1 MLKNLIIR
9 DFVIVDNLELDFSSG
24 FTALTGETGAGKSIL
39 IDALSLAL
47 GERSDAGMVRTGCEK
62 ADITAEFDI
71 SGMPQLQV
79 WLREQEL
86 EGDEGVCLLRRTLD
100 ASGRS
105 RGFINGCSATLQQM
119 REAGEQLI
127 DIHGQHAHQSLLRGD
142 AQRELLDSHAGLN
155 KEAEGVVA
163 SFKAWQTLHCR
174 RLLLEQNAGEVAAER
189 ELMSFQRRELE
200 TLNFAAAEWE
210 ALQADHARLSHA
222 ASLLETAQFGVE
234 VLSEA
239 DTACLAQLNALTAR
253 LRAGL
258 EFDAELQGTLTML
271 ESAQNDLQEAVYALR
286 HYQQKLDADPQ
297 QLRQQEQRMADVVE
311 AARKYR
317 VAPEHLPQT
326 LAGIAARLD
335 ELGGSADLAE
345 LAQQDEAARGS
356 YLDAAKKL
364 SEARITAAQTLSAEI
379 TAAMQTLAMQG
390 GQFSVALLPLNE
402 GNAHGLEMVE
412 FQVAA
417 NPGSPLR
424 SLVKVASGGELS
436 RISLAIQVA
445 ASRAATVPTLIFDEV
460 DSGIG
465 GRVAEIVGSLL
476 KQLGKHYQV
485 MCVTHLPQVAAQ
497 ADAQWQVSKASHAG
511 KTLSSIGVLG
521 KAERIEEIAR
531 MLGGVKITETTR
543 KHAAELL
550 NLTSLSLG
558 GRD

>member
-1 MLKNLIIR
+1 MLKHLIIR
-9 DFVIVDNLELDFSSG
+9 DFVIVDTLELDFISG

-47 GERSDAGMVRTGCEK
+47 GERGDAGMVRAGCER
-62 ADITAEFDI
+62 ADISAEFDI
-71 SGMPQLQV
+71 SSLPLLQN

-86 EGDEGVCLLRRTLD
+86 DGDDGICLLRRTLD
-100 ASGRS
+100 SSGRS
-105 RGFINGCSATLQQM
+105 RGFINGRSATLQQL
-119 REAGEQLI
+119 REAGEHLV
-127 DIHGQHAHQSLLRGD
+127 DIHGQHAHQSLVRGD
-142 AQRELLDSHAGLN
+142 AQRVLLDSHAGLG
-155 KEAEGVVA
+155 KQAEEVMVGYRT
-163 SFKAWQTLHCR
+163 WQALHR
-174 RLLLEQNAGEVAAER
+174 RRQQLEQNAEAVAAER
-189 ELMSFQRRELE
+189 ELLSFQRRELE
-200 TLNFAAAEWE
+200 TLNFAADEWE
-210 ALQADHARLSHA
+210 SLQADHARLSHA

-239 DTACLAQLNALTAR
+239 DTACLAQLNALTSR
-253 LRAGL
+253 LRSGL
-258 EFDAELQGTLTML
+258 EFDAGLQGTLTML
-271 ESAQNDLQEAVYALR
+271 ESAQNELQEAVYALR
-286 HYQQKLDADPQ
+286 HYQQKLDTDPQ

-317 VAPEHLPQT
+317 VPPEQLPQALT
-326 LAGIAARLD
+326 GIVARLD

-345 LAQQDEAARGS
+345 LARQDEAARAA
-356 YLDAAKKL
+356 YLDAARSL
-364 SEARITAAQTLSAEI
+364 SEARITAAEAMSAEI

-402 GNAHGLEMVE
+402 GNEHGLEIVE

-417 NPGSPLR
+417 NQGTPLR
-424 SLVKVASGGELS
+424 SLAKVASGGELS

-445 ASRAATVPTLIFDEV
+445 ASRAAAVPTLIFDEV

-476 KQLGKHYQV
+476 KQLGKRHQV

-511 KTLSSIGVLG
+511 KTLSSIRVLEET
-521 KAERIEEIAR
+521 ERIEEIAR

-550 NLTSLSLG
+550 G
-558 GRD
+558 VPA